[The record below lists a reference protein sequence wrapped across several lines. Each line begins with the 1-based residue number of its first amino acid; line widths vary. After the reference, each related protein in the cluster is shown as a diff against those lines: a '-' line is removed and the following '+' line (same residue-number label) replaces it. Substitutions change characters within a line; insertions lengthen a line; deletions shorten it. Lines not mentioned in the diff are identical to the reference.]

1 LFVGHRRGE
10 EMGDKT
16 LGERVGDLEAL
27 VRRIEED
34 MQRLKSPYPRLDM
47 SVPDLPK
54 RGPGRPKR
62 IEEE

>member
-34 MQRLKSPYPRLDM
+34 MQR
-47 SVPDLPK
+47 
-54 RGPGRPKR
+54 
-62 IEEE
+62 